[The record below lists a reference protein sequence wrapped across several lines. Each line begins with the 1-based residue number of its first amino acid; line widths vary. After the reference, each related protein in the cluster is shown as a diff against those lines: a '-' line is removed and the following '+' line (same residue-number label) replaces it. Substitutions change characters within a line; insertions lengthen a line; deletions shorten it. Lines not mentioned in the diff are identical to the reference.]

1 VEENAVRVLL
11 VDDQSSVRLLERVML
26 ERDGRAVV
34 VAEAADGQEAVAAA
48 TRERPD
54 AIVID
59 LDMPGVSGLDA
70 LPLLLEVCP
79 ESVVIVLSSLPESEY
94 GPKVAALGASA
105 FVPKQ
110 QLARDE
116 RLLLDA
122 LPVRGREG

>member
-1 VEENAVRVLL
+1 VEVNAVRVLL

-34 VAEAADGQEAVAAA
+34 VAEAADGREAVVAA
-48 TRERPD
+48 TREKPD
-54 AIVID
+54 AIVLD

-79 ESVVIVLSSLPESEY
+79 DSVVIVLSSMPEDEY
-94 GPKVAALGASA
+94 ADRVTAMGAAA

-110 QLARDE
+110 RLARDE

-122 LPVRGREG
+122 LPTKGRAG